1 VSTYVHTKLS
11 NNLAFDIIRPAK
23 GNSLDVVQLSKSS
36 VLIISD
42 EEVDMSC
49 VLLLEKIV
57 RQLTGDVR
65 VIAPAGKSRRRIQFP
80 VRVRE
85 PDKSAFRDQGPA
97 DRLRAPR
104 IYEIMDQ
111 RPTTSAGIA

>member
-1 VSTYVHTKLS
+1 MIIQNCQTIQFSTLS
-11 NNLAFDIIRPAK
+11 VRQKEIAWTWFSFLKP
-23 GNSLDVVQLSKSS
+23 S
-36 VLIISD
+36 VLIITD
-42 EEVDMSC
+42 NEVDVSC

-65 VIAPAGKSRRRIQFP
+65 VVAPEGKSRRRIQFP

-85 PDKSAFRDQGPA
+85 PDKSAFRDQGHA

-104 IYEIMDQ
+104 ITRSWISA
-111 RPTTSAGIA
+111 RPCPRGIA